1 MHIQRS
7 GEELLPNESIRLLDT
22 GNIDRVNFLKQLD
35 VVRIKF
41 NELDQLSSGIHDLTS
56 RVEGATLASEF
67 RAVHSE
73 FSDRIQRSNQIIK
86 QVKSQIDALEV
97 SNRDFDVRSKDGGE
111 SETNMRRASWAAFSN
126 RLRSCLISFNS
137 AQAQFDEVYRR
148 RTGAHG
154 LNLDLS
160 PSPDAS
166 PVAGMGQVFADA
178 SAEAST
184 IRREDMLRLEKSLH
198 EIREAFLQIAA
209 LVESQGEM
217 LDCIE
222 FSIVNAKNYSH
233 QANVQLVKARKKQRQ
248 KMWLI
253 VGCVIFLVIL
263 VTLLVVFLT
272 KS

>member
-1 MHIQRS
+1 
-7 GEELLPNESIRLLDT
+7 
-22 GNIDRVNFLKQLD
+22 
-35 VVRIKF
+35 
-41 NELDQLSSGIHDLTS
+41 
-56 RVEGATLASEF
+56 
-67 RAVHSE
+67 
-73 FSDRIQRSNQIIK
+73 
-86 QVKSQIDALEV
+86 
-97 SNRDFDVRSKDGGE
+97 
-111 SETNMRRASWAAFSN
+111 
-126 RLRSCLISFNS
+126 
-137 AQAQFDEVYRR
+137 
-148 RTGAHG
+148 
-154 LNLDLS
+154 
-160 PSPDAS
+160 
-166 PVAGMGQVFADA
+166 
-178 SAEAST
+178 
-184 IRREDMLRLEKSLH
+184 MLRLEKSLH